1 MFSHCSPLT
10 VVAHFRSMV
19 MPSTRTTGETQKVIV
34 SYSLTHLPTGG
45 QPRCRSTHSCRV
57 ALVMTGDLAALG
69 DHALGRRAVKPV
81 DTQRPCCRGRG
92 HGDVRTPEQLLQ
104 RTALG
109 VDGLDPRDGSDPSL
123 LTDPA
128 GLGEDGRCRD
138 LSTMNALPP
147 TRHDHEA
154 RRREQDPAAPR
165 RVGTRSSPANHS
177 GSWKPLIGPCMRAI
191 MAPHA
196 PETCSTPTSTS
207 ISPPTRMSA
216 AACRRGQS

>member
-1 MFSHCSPLT
+1 
-10 VVAHFRSMV
+10 

>member
-1 MFSHCSPLT
+1 
-10 VVAHFRSMV
+10 
-19 MPSTRTTGETQKVIV
+19 
-34 SYSLTHLPTGG
+34 
-45 QPRCRSTHSCRV
+45 
-57 ALVMTGDLAALG
+57 
-69 DHALGRRAVKPV
+69 V
-81 DTQRPCCRGRG
+81 DTQRTGRGRRG
-92 HGDVRTPEQLLQ
+92 NRDVREAEQLLQ
-104 RTALG
+104 GPALG

-128 GLGEDGRCRD
+128 GLGEDVRGRD
-138 LSTMNALPP
+138 LSTMNAVPP
-147 TRHDHEA
+147 TRHDHEV

-165 RVGTRSSPANHS
+165 RIGTRSSPTNHS